1 MDPHGPVGRAQK
13 LILLDALAIMLVIA
27 VPVIFATLAFAWW
40 FRTSNGRAR
49 YRPDWT
55 FSGHLELL
63 VWSVPTLIVI
73 FLAGIAWSGS
83 HVLDPYKPLP
93 GNTLEIE
100 VVSLD
105 WKWLFIYPEAG
116 IATVNQLVVPVGTPL
131 HFRLTSNGVIN
142 SFFVPQLGSQIY
154 TMAGMV
160 SQLNLQADDAGT
172 YRGLSGQ
179 FSGKGFADM
188 DFAVKAVSAADFAA
202 WVAQAKTASAL
213 DAAAYAALAKPGT
226 TGPLTYGSV
235 LAKAFDD
242 IVSPSAMQMSE

>member
-1 MDPHGPVGRAQK
+1 M
-13 LILLDALAIMLVIA
+13 
-27 VPVIFATLAFAWW
+27 
-40 FRTSNGRAR
+40 
-49 YRPDWT
+49 
-55 FSGHLELL
+55 
-63 VWSVPTLIVI
+63 WSVPTLIVI

-131 HFRLTSNGVIN
+131 HFRLTSNGVMN

-160 SQLNLQADDAGT
+160 SQLNLQADDPGT

-235 LAKAFDD
+235 LEKAFDD